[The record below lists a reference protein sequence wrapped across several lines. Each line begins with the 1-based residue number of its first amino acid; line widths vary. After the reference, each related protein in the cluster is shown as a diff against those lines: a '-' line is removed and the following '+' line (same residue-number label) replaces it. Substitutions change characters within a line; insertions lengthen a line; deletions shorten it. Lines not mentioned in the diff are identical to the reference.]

1 MNIKPYR
8 VGTAPESWGGDSV
21 QTLGFVVTEDC
32 NLRCKYCY
40 ITHKST
46 GKVLNFETAKKFID
60 YVLTTDEIIRQDAVI
75 LEFIGGEPLLEVEMI
90 DQICDY
96 FKLKT
101 YEAGISWYWNYR
113 ISMSTNGVNYSDEKV
128 QNFIKKNDGKVSVGI
143 TIDGTKEK
151 HDLQRVFP
159 DGSGSYDIIH
169 KSIPLWLSQSSGD
182 TKVTFASEDLGML
195 KESIIHLWNEGI
207 TRVAANVVFE
217 NVWKDGEDLILE
229 SQLKELAD
237 YIIEND
243 LYDKYQCT
251 FFDDTIGMP
260 YEKEMLVQTSC
271 GAGKMLEITPSGKIY
286 PCMRYYDYSL
296 NNKEGYS
303 IGDIDHGLDKEKLR
317 VFESVMYKYQSD
329 AECLECPVATGCSF
343 CQGFNYDEADTPT
356 NFQRAKYICKM
367 HKARVR
373 ANNYYFTKL
382 YHQKGIKREGGFYY
396 KRNLQFLLRNDYKP
410 HCSYN
415 NKNTDGYKVMS
426 DNAVKEGL
434 KYSERNFMRPVFL
447 YPDECK
453 KLLSEIEG
461 KYDEYD
467 ILHILPA
474 SQYDAVL
481 ERKDY
486 RLIFDESLLNREI
499 SVPYQENVFLNLSEK
514 KLNRLSDCIKLLLD
528 KTDRVNVNICGISR
542 EFPLEIYK
550 AELEKA
556 KNILIEYYNDNDLL
570 KEINI
575 LTDRIFLKEHEPCRA
590 GEDDLCYAPDG
601 KVYICPA
608 FYSENLGN
616 VGNLTE
622 GISIKNQQLFTQEFA
637 PICNWCDAYQCE
649 DCKFLNLS
657 YTKEVN
663 VSPSF
668 QCKKSHI
675 ERQVSVEL
683 RNELEQCFEQEDR
696 IEEVDYIDPIYHMIE
711 QCKVPGCYK

>member
-1 MNIKPYR
+1 MSIKPYT
-8 VGTAPESWGGDSV
+8 VGTAPESWGGASV

-46 GKVLNFETAKKFID
+46 GKVLNLETAKKFID
-60 YVLTTDEIIRQDAVI
+60 YVLTTDDIIRQEAVI
-75 LEFIGGEPLLEVEMI
+75 LEFIGGEPLLEVELI
-90 DQICDY
+90 DKICDY
-96 FKLKT
+96 FKIRT
-101 YEAGISWYWNYR
+101 YEAGLSWYWNYR

-128 QNFIKKNDGKVSVGI
+128 QRFIKKNDGKVSVGI

-159 DGSGSYDIIH
+159 DGSGSYDIIQ
-169 KSIPLWLSQSSGD
+169 KSVPLWLSQSTGD
-182 TKVTFASEDLGML
+182 TKVTFASEDLCML

-217 NVWKDGEDLILE
+217 NVWKDGDDLILE
-229 SQLKELAD
+229 NQLKELAD

-251 FFDDTIGMP
+251 FFDDSIGMP

-303 IGDIDHGLDKEKLR
+303 IGDLDNGLDKEKLR

-329 AECLECPVATGCSF
+329 EECLQCPVATGCSF

-373 ANNYYFTKL
+373 ANNYYFTQL

-396 KRNLQFLLRNDYKP
+396 KKNLQFLLRDDYRAY
-410 HCSYN
+410 CSYDK
-415 NKNTDGYKVMS
+415 KNTSAVNVMHENS
-426 DNAVKEGL
+426 IIEGL
-434 KYSERNFMRPVFL
+434 KYSEKNFMRPVFL
-447 YPDECK
+447 YPNNCK
-453 KLLSEIEG
+453 ELILEYAG

-474 SQYDAVL
+474 TGYNRIL
-481 ERKDY
+481 EEKEY
-486 RLIFDESLLNREI
+486 KLIFDETMMDNQEDI
-499 SVPYQENVFLNLSEK
+499 PWQENVFLNLPANKLNKLSICLK
-514 KLNRLSDCIKLLLD
+514 KLLD
-528 KTDRVNVNICGISR
+528 RTDRVNVNICGIDR
-542 EFPLEIYK
+542 EFPIDEYRD
-550 AELEKA
+550 ELEKA
-556 KNILIEYYNDNDLL
+556 KEILIQWYNDTGVL
-570 KEINI
+570 KEVST

-601 KVYICPA
+601 NVYICPA
-608 FYSENLGN
+608 FYTEKLGN
-616 VGNLTE
+616 VGNLAD
-622 GISIKNQQLFTQEFA
+622 GIVIKNQQLFTQEFA

-663 VSPSF
+663 VPPSF

-675 ERQVSVEL
+675 ERQVSAEL
-683 RNELEQCFEQEDR
+683 RNELEECFAQEES
-696 IEEVDYIDPIYHMIE
+696 IKEVDYIDPIYHMIE